1 MEHIFLHIVIFCIVL
16 FLYIH
21 INFHIKTSD
30 DLEVYTIEQPSK
42 DKLEEICNIKQPL
55 TFEYFIN
62 DNELYKSSIVDTYSA
77 FDVKIYDKKKN
88 DSIPLTID
96 LTNKLFTN
104 DNKANFY
111 TENNQEFLEETGL
124 IKRFKYNDAFLRP
137 NFVSNCFYDFSYG
150 SNNVTTPLKYE
161 INCRNY
167 FFVKHGSLKIKLAPP
182 KNSKYLYTTKDYG
195 FFSFYSPVNPWNI
208 QEKYKPNFNKI
219 KWLELDIQKNNI
231 VFIPPYWW
239 YTFQFT
245 NETEILSF
253 KYRTFMNNVA
263 ILPDLII
270 NLLQN
275 NNTKFKLFENAVE
288 DNTLESSKIQTVKDN
303 TSQPVT
309 NNNKK

>member
-96 LTNKLFTN
+96 LTNKLFMN

-137 NFVSNCFYDFSYG
+137 TFYQ
-150 SNNVTTPLKYE
+150 
-161 INCRNY
+161 
-167 FFVKHGSLKIKLAPP
+167 SL
-182 KNSKYLYTTKDYG
+182 
-195 FFSFYSPVNPWNI
+195 
-208 QEKYKPNFNKI
+208 
-219 KWLELDIQKNNI
+219 
-231 VFIPPYWW
+231 
-239 YTFQFT
+239 
-245 NETEILSF
+245 
-253 KYRTFMNNVA
+253 
-263 ILPDLII
+263 
-270 NLLQN
+270 
-275 NNTKFKLFENAVE
+275 EN
-288 DNTLESSKIQTVKDN
+288 
-303 TSQPVT
+303 
-309 NNNKK
+309 